1 MARETIGQAT
11 VGGVTRPIEIDE
23 ASGRFELRAGDDVA
37 FMTFRRSGSVLTLIH
52 TEVPPPFRGQHVGDG
67 MVRAVLDFARARGMT
82 IKPIC
87 PFVSAF
93 LQRHPEYADL
103 VDPAFGAR
111 QRPPPASGS

>member
-1 MARETIGQAT
+1 MARETIGEAT

-23 ASGRFELRAGDDVA
+23 AGGRFELRAGDDVA

-52 TEVPPPFRGQHVGDG
+52 TEVPPAFRGQHVGDG
-67 MVRAVLDFARARGMT
+67 MVRAVLDFARARGLT

-103 VDPAFGAR
+103 VDPGFRAR
-111 QRPPPASGS
+111 MPPPGSP